1 MIHSFSKKYVP
12 LLNLLETQKAIKLV
26 KDSFERKLAESLNLT
41 RVSAPLVVYEKSGL
55 NDHLTGVERP
65 VSFTLKANGEVAEVV
80 QSLAKWKRM
89 ALGKYGFR
97 PRDGLYTD
105 MNALRKDEE
114 LDNLHS
120 IYVDQWD
127 WEQCIEKCDRN
138 LDYLRMTVRRIVR
151 ALAETK
157 TLVNRSFPQLKME
170 FSEDVFFITAEEL
183 QRLYPEMTPEE
194 RENAIARKHGTVFI
208 IGIGWPLEDGRPHDL
223 RAPDYDDWNLN
234 GDIILWYE
242 PLNKAVELSSMG
254 IRVDGASLFRQLE
267 AAGALDKLRYPFHQ
281 DILHELL
288 PHSIG
293 GGIGQS
299 RLCLVMLEKVHIGE
313 VQVSLW
319 EEEDLKELE
328 KLGIPIL

>member
-138 LDYLRMTVRRIVR
+138 LDYLRMT
-151 ALAETK
+151 
-157 TLVNRSFPQLKME
+157 
-170 FSEDVFFITAEEL
+170 
-183 QRLYPEMTPEE
+183 
-194 RENAIARKHGTVFI
+194 
-208 IGIGWPLEDGRPHDL
+208 
-223 RAPDYDDWNLN
+223 
-234 GDIILWYE
+234 
-242 PLNKAVELSSMG
+242 
-254 IRVDGASLFRQLE
+254 
-267 AAGALDKLRYPFHQ
+267 
-281 DILHELL
+281 
-288 PHSIG
+288 
-293 GGIGQS
+293 
-299 RLCLVMLEKVHIGE
+299 
-313 VQVSLW
+313 
-319 EEEDLKELE
+319 
-328 KLGIPIL
+328 